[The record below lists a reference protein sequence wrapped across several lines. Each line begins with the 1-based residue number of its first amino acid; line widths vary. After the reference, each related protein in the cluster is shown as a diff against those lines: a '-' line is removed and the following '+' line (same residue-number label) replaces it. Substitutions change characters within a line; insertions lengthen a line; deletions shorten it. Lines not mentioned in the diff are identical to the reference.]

1 MKMMASTRF
10 LNKLLG
16 ANERNRMSGP
26 SGLPGESKL
35 GKSGL
40 KVLNLLLLKMFD
52 ELK

>member
-1 MKMMASTRF
+1 MKMMSSARF
-10 LNKLLG
+10 QKKFLG
-16 ANERNRMSGP
+16 ANESNRMSGP

-52 ELK
+52 EF

>member
-1 MKMMASTRF
+1 MKMMSSARF
-10 LNKLLG
+10 QKLFR